1 MCVRRVRRAVLYELP
16 DPGACRAGDLP
27 NRATPPMPDHLLID
41 RQTLSDLEIFATAS
55 GAPGLFDR
63 LDRTRTRG
71 GREAL
76 RRRFLRPW
84 ADPDGI
90 RAVQASLRFVLEH
103 PGAFTGL
110 PDDNVLGPLLR
121 HVDSRYTTL
130 ASLRGP
136 RAWLEVAWIRLRY
149 GDMYR
154 EVMAGVRSATTML
167 QALAAFGATIRDMAP
182 PGELGDLA
190 RELDDILRDNDVA
203 RLLTRRTRTASGGG
217 ALRLDAWIRDR
228 CRGRIRR
235 AVAVLHEIDA
245 LRSMAEACAEEG
257 LCFGEIGAD
266 GTIQAEGLRHPFL
279 AEPVVNDLAVGGDC
293 SVVFLT
299 GPNMAGK
306 TTYLKAAGTAVYL
319 AHLGMGVP
327 AERFR
332 FTPMACLVS
341 GLTTADSLTEG
352 VSYFLAEARRV
363 KQVARL
369 LAEGVRAFVLFDE
382 MFKGTNVKDALDACL
397 RVIPGFARADGSV
410 FLVSS
415 HLVELAQEL
424 AGAPRITLRY
434 FDARLRDGV
443 PHFDYALKEG
453 ASAQRL
459 GLTVLEGEGVF
470 ELLER
475 IPARA

>member
-1 MCVRRVRRAVLYELP
+1 
-16 DPGACRAGDLP
+16 
-27 NRATPPMPDHLLID
+27 MPDHLLMD
-41 RQTLSDLEIFATAS
+41 RQTFSDLEIFATES

-63 LDRTRTRG
+63 LDRTRTLG
-71 GREAL
+71 GRESL

-84 ADPDGI
+84 SDPDGI

-110 PDDNVLGPLLR
+110 PDDNLLGPLLR
-121 HVDSRYTTL
+121 YLDSRYTTL
-130 ASLRGP
+130 ASHRGP

-154 EVMAGVRSATTML
+154 EVVAGVRLTTTTL
-167 QALAAFGATIRDMAP
+167 EALAAFASAIRALDP
-182 PGELGDLA
+182 PGELGDRA

-203 RLLTRRTRTASGGG
+203 RLLARGTRTASGGA

-228 CRGRIRR
+228 CRGQIRG
-235 AVAVLHEIDA
+235 AVVVLNGVDA
-245 LRSMAEACAEEG
+245 LRSMAEACAEEE
-257 LCFGEIGAD
+257 LCFAEIGAD

-306 TTYLKAAGTAVYL
+306 TTYLRACGIAVYL

-332 FTPMACLVS
+332 FTPVACLFS

-363 KQVARL
+363 KEVARL
-369 LAEGVRAFVLFDE
+369 LTEGVRAFALFDE

-397 RVIPGFARADGSV
+397 RVIPVFARADGSV

-424 AGAPRITLRY
+424 AGEPRITLRY
-434 FDARLRDGV
+434 FDARLRAGV

-470 ELLER
+470 DLLDR